1 MLDDLNNINFDPEN
15 YIDQLDDLLD
25 EKIDMIMNQKK
36 LMRNV
41 KS

>member
-25 EKIDMIMNQKK
+25 DKIDMIMNQKK